1 VPHVVGAD
9 EAGPAGHEVAHDGSS
24 WSVGK
29 QLKTTENLVSAPS
42 YSQRVCP
49 VDLRRRTA
57 CLGIA
62 IRMCH
67 WQQLRYAHAPYDL
80 SIHA

>member
-29 QLKTTENLVSAPS
+29 QLKTNREPRLSAE
-42 YSQRVCP
+42 
-49 VDLRRRTA
+49 L
-57 CLGIA
+57 
-62 IRMCH
+62 
-67 WQQLRYAHAPYDL
+67 L
-80 SIHA
+80 SMSMWC